1 MQKTMKIIALPLM
14 LATSTLAGAFGCSDP
29 YQQTQIAIK
38 NDTTHVVTVTIT
50 DVDGTWKNSAP
61 LNVPMLLQPKQIYQN
76 TSFGI
81 IKNDPTENFASIAV
95 AQIDNTRDTYPTLAA
110 PTIGAQLVAP
120 ARSAHCPMAAL
131 AD

>member
-50 DVDGTWKNSAP
+50 DVDGTWKNPVST
-61 LNVPMLLQPKQIYQN
+61 NVPMLLQPKQIYQN
-76 TSFGI
+76 TLFGI
-81 IKNDPTENFASIAV
+81 IKNVEIEIFASF
-95 AQIDNTRDTYPTLAA
+95 
-110 PTIGAQLVAP
+110 LVP
-120 ARSAHCPMAAL
+120 KKKNQQENYL
-131 AD
+131 IFNKTK